1 VGDNSLLSLQPVS
14 VDTCTLLNVL
24 ASGIPDR
31 LLSTLSPRCMVSDAV
46 LRESLYL
53 RALDPTLPPER
64 VDLSGLIDSG
74 LLQVCS
80 TETSAEESLYV
91 ELASELDDGEAL
103 SLALSL
109 SRHFGLA
116 TDDRKATRIARERGV
131 VEIYGTPEILQACSG
146 IEIAEA
152 IRLIE
157 YRARFSPAS
166 GTSLRDWWLRMK
178 V

>member
-1 VGDNSLLSLQPVS
+1 
-14 VDTCTLLNVL
+14 
-24 ASGIPDR
+24 
-31 LLSTLSPRCMVSDAV
+31 MVSDAV

-53 RALDPTLPPER
+53 RALDPTSPPER
-64 VDLSGLIDSG
+64 VDLSQLIESG
-74 LLQVCS
+74 LLRVCS

-109 SRHFGLA
+109 SRGFGLA
-116 TDDRKATRIARERGV
+116 TDDRKATRIAKERGI
-131 VEIYGTPEILQACSG
+131 VEIFGTPEILQACPG
-146 IEIAEA
+146 IEVSEA

-166 GTSLRDWWLRMK
+166 GASLRDWWLRMK
-178 V
+178 L